1 MTTRFTAVRHAAAR
15 PKRRKKRLFPF
26 AGEEAFFYGLPSL

>member
-26 AGEEAFFYGLPSL
+26 AGEEAFFMA